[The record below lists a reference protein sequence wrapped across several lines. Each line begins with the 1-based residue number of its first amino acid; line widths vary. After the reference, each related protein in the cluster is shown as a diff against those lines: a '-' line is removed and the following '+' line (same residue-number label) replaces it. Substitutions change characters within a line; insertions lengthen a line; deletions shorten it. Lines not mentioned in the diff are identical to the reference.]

1 MIGTGG
7 PWVAALAAIGLG
19 LNAAAAAEPRVAIII
34 DDLGYRHSDGLRAV
48 ALPGPVAVAVLPG
61 TPRGTSLA
69 RAAHA
74 AGKEVIVHLPL
85 EASVDDGLEEPGG
98 IRLDTTRGAFSK
110 AFDAA
115 VASVPHAV
123 GLNNHRGSLL
133 TRHPG
138 HMRWLMEEIGRQD
151 GWYFVDSYTTSRSVA
166 LTIAEEHGIPA
177 ARRDV
182 FLDAYKD
189 RASIAREF
197 ERLKRIAERHGTAI
211 GIGHPFPETLAFLE
225 EALPTLE
232 AEGIRLVALSSIV
245 LAPQRPVV
253 AERDDRERRPGEPV
267 LAVGL

>member
-1 MIGTGG
+1 MKKLI
-7 PWVAALAAIGLG
+7 AALAAIGLG
-19 LNAAAAAEPRVAIII
+19 LSGAVAAAPRVAIII

-48 ALPGPVAVAVLPG
+48 ALPGPVTVAVLPG
-61 TPRGTSLA
+61 TPLGSSLA

-98 IRLDTTRGAFSK
+98 IRLDTTRRAFK
-110 AFDAA
+110 TAFDAA
-115 VASVPHAV
+115 VDGVPHAV

-151 GWYFVDSYTTSRSVA
+151 GWYFVDSFTTPQSVA
-166 LTIAEEHGIPA
+166 LDIAQEHGIPA

-182 FLDAYKD
+182 FLDARLD
-189 RASIAREF
+189 RASIVREF
-197 ERLKRIAERHGTAI
+197 ERLKRIARRHGTAI

-225 EALPTLE
+225 EALPELE
-232 AEGIRLVALSSIV
+232 AEGIRLVALSSVV
-245 LAPQRPVV
+245 LSPRRSLMTG
-253 AERDDRERRPGEPV
+253 RDDGYRQPGEPA
-267 LAVGL
+267 LAGGL